1 MDKHTVWIDGVSTDE
16 IGIVLQDVPKLSAP
30 VPRIEAVKIAG
41 RNGDLHF
48 WDGSY
53 NNRTLR
59 MLCYVYRDE
68 FVKDAFGII
77 QKWAFPKNGVVQ
89 IDMDDDPTHYMV
101 GVLENGAEVAA
112 RIDKLAPFELRF
124 SVSPQR
130 FLKNGQIPISFDLSA
145 IEGSAEQRTFELFNP
160 TSYDANPILR
170 FSVKNGKEG
179 DGYLVINKGQGI
191 FLRMRS
197 GTSTNFEIDTQN
209 NSISS
214 DVENDVV
221 LDYISEDSNVFSLV
235 CGQNTVSL
243 TGPDN
248 VEKFEI
254 VPRWWEL

>member
-130 FLKNGQIPISFDLSA
+130 FLKSGQIPISFNLATSGGGA
-145 IEGSAEQRTFELFNP
+145 TQRTFELFSP
-160 TSYDANPILR
+160 TSYDAKPILR

-179 DGYLVINKGQGI
+179 DGYLVSNGSQGV
-191 FLRMRS
+191 FLRMRN

-221 LDYISEDSNVFSLV
+221 LDYIAEDSNVFSLFG
-235 CGQNTVSL
+235 GQNNVSL